1 MNKFPVYTLDALL
14 DRPMAEIVFL
24 AEWAAYLHQ
33 EAQIS
38 NMMAHLSMNL
48 MGGSGNTTSATKHK
62 RGKL

>member
-1 MNKFPVYTLDALL
+1 
-14 DRPMAEIVFL
+14 MAEIVFL

-48 MGGSGNTTSATKHK
+48 MGGSGNTTSATKHR